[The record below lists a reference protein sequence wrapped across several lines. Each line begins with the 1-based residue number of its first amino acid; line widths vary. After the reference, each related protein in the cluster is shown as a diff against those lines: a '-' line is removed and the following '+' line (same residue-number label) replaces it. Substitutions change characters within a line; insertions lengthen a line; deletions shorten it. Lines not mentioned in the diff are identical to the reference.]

1 MMKYLLDTS
10 VWLWSLGGSDRINAE
25 GLQVLAGGRDDLYL
39 SAASS
44 WEIAIK
50 SAIGRL
56 RLPEPVAIYVPK
68 RMAAQGI
75 RPLPISHAH
84 ALAVAEL
91 PRHHN
96 DPFDRLIIAQAQA
109 EEMAIMTADRA
120 FRRYQVSLL
129 WCGF

>member
-1 MMKYLLDTS
+1 MKYLLDTS
-10 VWLWSLGGSDRINAE
+10 VWLWSLTGSDRINSK
-25 GLQVLAGGRDDLYL
+25 GLQVLAGGTDDLYL

-56 RLPEPVAIYVPK
+56 HMPEPAATYVPK
-68 RMAAQGI
+68 RMAVQGI
-75 RPLPISHAH
+75 RPLPISLAH

-96 DPFDRLIIAQAQA
+96 DPFDRLLIAQAQA
-109 EEMAIMTADRA
+109 EEMVILTADRA
-120 FRRYQVSLL
+120 FQRYRVNLL
-129 WCGF
+129 WCGR

>member
-1 MMKYLLDTS
+1 MKYLLDTS

-25 GLQVLAGGRDDLYL
+25 GLQVLAGGTDDLYL

-56 RLPEPVAIYVPK
+56 RLPEPAAIYVPK
-68 RMAAQGI
+68 RMVAQGI

-91 PRHHN
+91 PMHHS
-96 DPFDRLIIAQAQA
+96 DPFDRLLIAQAQA
-109 EEMAIMTADRA
+109 EEMVILTADRA